1 MTAPRRRTG
10 LVPDTELQIALM
22 ALSAGIASRV
32 ARSHAGR
39 GVPPALAADHG
50 VLAASAIIAYVVF
63 VAPMLMLSTLGVFS
77 SILGPFVFGPEVVMG
92 WVLGVRLI
100 RWVQEPADRRMIY
113 RIPTWLIVV
122 VGGLW
127 TCGLVLLML
136 VGIALGSGD

>member
-1 MTAPRRRTG
+1 
-10 LVPDTELQIALM
+10 
-22 ALSAGIASRV
+22 
-32 ARSHAGR
+32 
-39 GVPPALAADHG
+39 
-50 VLAASAIIAYVVF
+50 
-63 VAPMLMLSTLGVFS
+63 MLMLSTLGVFS

-127 TCGLVLLML
+127 TCGLVLLMP